1 MLPELER
8 LLTSTDWMELESGI
22 LILGAIAEGC
32 TEGMVDHLPGLI
44 NQMINVGLK
53 SEKALVRS
61 ITCWTLS
68 RYSSWVVKT
77 TLENYA
83 CTNSVDEARS
93 EYLQPLVQAFLERI
107 LDTSK
112 RVQEAACSAF
122 ATLEEEATGELE
134 IYLDEIILTMYEA
147 SKTYQAKNLL
157 ILYDAI
163 GTLADVV
170 GEPLGNTRHISD
182 LLNELMAKW
191 DRMPTNSSDPR
202 SKDIFAL
209 LECLSSIATAIGK
222 KFRIHSQTV
231 FSKSTELIARSLHH
245 VIEYRQQSI
254 ACQQA
259 GVPCKMEVPD
269 KDFMIVGLD
278 LLSGVTEGLGKAIS
292 EFVKYSNPSVL
303 DLMLECAT
311 DSTPEVRQSA
321 FALMGDLTKACYEHI
336 HPKLHKAIPLLVGNI
351 TKFQGGY
358 ATSLISV
365 CNNATWALGEICVN
379 LNRLKMSRMNIE
391 NLEEILNLIDNNSLP
406 IMEHLSR
413 IIQMENMQ
421 KTLIENTAITIG
433 RLGLLCPTKCCQ
445 YIPRFIRY
453 WCASLQTIRDNEEK
467 YTAFLGLV
475 MMIFENTQIL
485 QDLNVFSTICVGI
498 ASWWQPPSDLLN
510 HFHKI
515 LHGVVDQI
523 PKEEWEN
530 IKAQYLPPT
539 VRHRLTQFYNI

>member
-1 MLPELER
+1 
-8 LLTSTDWMELESGI
+8 
-22 LILGAIAEGC
+22 
-32 TEGMVDHLPGLI
+32 
-44 NQMINVGLK
+44 MINVGLK
-53 SEKALVRS
+53 SDKALVRS

-83 CTNSVDEARS
+83 CTHSVEEARA
-93 EYLQPLVQAFLERI
+93 EYLQPLVHAFLERI

-134 IYLDEIILTMYEA
+134 IYLDEIILTMFRA
-147 SKTYQAKNLL
+147 SQTYQAKNLL

-163 GTLADVV
+163 GTLADVI
-170 GEPLGNTRHISD
+170 GEPLGNTKYISD
-182 LLNELMAKW
+182 LLDELMSKW
-191 DRMPTNSSDPR
+191 DRMPTNVNDPR

-222 KFRIHSQTV
+222 NFRVHSKTV
-231 FSKSTELIARSLHH
+231 FSKSTELIARSLEHTM
-245 VIEYRQQSI
+245 EYKQQMLM
-254 ACQQA
+254 CQGT
-259 GVPCKMEVPD
+259 GVNLTMEMPD

-292 EFVKYSNPSVL
+292 EFVKNSNPSVL

-311 DSTPEVRQSA
+311 DATPEVRQSA
-321 FALMGDLTKACYEHI
+321 FALMGDLTKASYEHI
-336 HPKLHKAIPLLVGNI
+336 HPKLDKAIPLLVGNI
-351 TKFQGGY
+351 TRFQGGY

-365 CNNATWALGEICVN
+365 CNNATWAFGEICVN
-379 LNRLKMSRMNIE
+379 LNRLKISRMNID
-391 NLEEILNLIDNNSLP
+391 NLEQILNLIENNALS

-413 IIQMENMQ
+413 IIQMDNMQ

-433 RLGLLCPTKCCQ
+433 RLGLLCPEKCCQ
-445 YIPRFIRY
+445 FIPRFIRH

-498 ASWWQPPSDLLN
+498 ASWWQPPQDLVS
-510 HFHKI
+510 HFNKI

-523 PKEEWEN
+523 PAEEWTN
-530 IKAQYLPPT
+530 IKTQYLPPT
-539 VRHRLTQFYNI
+539 VHQRLTQFYNI